1 MQHRSFSLIAAVAGL
16 TLVGSALGAER
27 LYERA
32 RVVSATPIYKIVEIP
47 ETREVCYDEEVRY
60 RRNNAGPT
68 ILGTIIGGTVGN
80 QFGGGNGRR
89 ALTVAGAALGAAVG
103 NDIGR
108 RNGRTVTRV
117 ETQCDLVRDYREE
130 ERLAGH
136 RVEYEYN
143 CSIHTT
149 RTARDPGEFIELE
162 VSVTPVGR

>member
-1 MQHRSFSLIAAVAGL
+1 MQHRSFSMIAAVAGL
-16 TLVGSALGAER
+16 ALAGSAFSTER
-27 LYERA
+27 HYERA
-32 RVVSATPIYKIVEIP
+32 RVLSATPIYKIVEVP

-68 ILGTIIGGTVGN
+68 ILGTIIGGAVGN

-130 ERLAGH
+130 ERLAGY

-143 CSIHTT
+143 GSVHTT
-149 RTARDPGEFIELE
+149 RTARDPGDFIELE
-162 VSVTPVGR
+162 ISVSPVGR